1 MLSTLLLLSGMLPVK
16 SGVKSDKIH
25 LAAVNTLSTFHIRDQ
40 SNGITLSALQE
51 LLKSSG

>member
-1 MLSTLLLLSGMLPVK
+1 MRVLLLSLLPVK